1 MRIKGSS
8 KAFILCIYS
17 CFAKGFNQRLAFLEM
32 ISHTYRVGNIQLF
45 RNNDIQYVYFF
56 KSLLSDQYMVSVNMQ
71 ICRFRCW
78 NLGDNSGI
86 SYFGT
91 FRNILVR
98 KH

>member
-1 MRIKGSS
+1 M
-8 KAFILCIYS
+8 FI
-17 CFAKGFNQRLAFLEM
+17 
-32 ISHTYRVGNIQLF
+32 
-45 RNNDIQYVYFF
+45 FF